1 MRQVLRDKFL
11 IKLMGICKD
20 NSVGTRI
27 MGSGLERVSA
37 PAGDTHPV
45 QGVHPAHRAARR
57 NSGYVLVALSLGL
70 VFILGMAGLAV
81 DIGRMYIVKSEAQSF
96 VDSAS
101 FSAALQLDGTAA
113 GITRAQTAITNN
125 PKLWQF
131 QTNAFTNVTT
141 MFGTTSTGPWV
152 AAPSNP
158 PTGYYYAQV
167 QTTVTLPMYLMGALA
182 QANAQIAASAVAGRT
197 GTTGVPG
204 GEFPF
209 SPYTRTASP
218 DNAADPFGYQVG
230 NIYTLRW
237 GAPGNNTTCGTDATQ
252 PNLSSN
258 GKIRGYCCVS
268 QSAAD
273 LRQSIVGGLTD
284 PVTIGQPVPMDN
296 GAKNTEMSAIAMR
309 VEEDTDTTS
318 ATYAAYR
325 AAGNGNG
332 ERVVMVPVNNGPPS
346 FTAVGF
352 AGFFLL
358 NDASYTGLKGNDS
371 ACGEYIGTFLQG
383 APTPIPPGGSGAY
396 HVKLYQ

>member
-1 MRQVLRDKFL
+1 MEIK
-11 IKLMGICKD
+11 KLMWIIVREKTPLLGDKTSAA
-20 NSVGTRI
+20 NGPRH
-27 MGSGLERVSA
+27 RV
-37 PAGDTHPV
+37 PASSSRG
-45 QGVHPAHRAARR
+45 
-57 NSGYVLVALSLGL
+57 GYILIALSLGV

-81 DIGRMYIVKSEAQSF
+81 DVGRMYITKSEAQSF

-101 FSAALQLDGTAA
+101 FYAALQLDGTAA
-113 GITRAQTAITNN
+113 GVTRAQTAVAND
-125 PKLWQF
+125 PKKWQF
-131 QTNAFTNVTT
+131 QNDAFANVTT
-141 MFGTTSTGPWV
+141 SFAPAANGPWT
-152 AAPSNP
+152 ATPPNP

-167 QTTVTLPMYLMGALA
+167 QTTLSLPMYLTGALG
-182 QANAQIAASAVAGRT
+182 QSNAQIAALAVAGRAS
-197 GTTGVPG
+197 TTGVPA

-230 NIYTLRW
+230 NRYTLRW
-237 GAPGNNTTCGTDATQ
+237 GAPGNNTTCGSDATKA
-252 PNLSSN
+252 NLSSN

-273 LRQSIVGGLTD
+273 LRQSIVGGRTD

-318 ATYAAYR
+318 ATYAQYR
-325 AAGNGNG
+325 SAGSGNG
-332 ERVVMVPVNNGPPS
+332 ERVVMVPVNNGPPN

-371 ACGEYIGTFLQG
+371 ACGEYIGTFVQG
-383 APTPIPPGGSGAY
+383 SPTRLPPGGSGAF